1 VLSEN
6 SGFLTALR
14 NTPAPSLYIIVGMV
28 LVVHSLLHECVM
40 NLPSDNQKPAD
51 QQQLLWNRL
60 LDVLEWIPVTRV
72 MTSAIRNCL
81 ASIRHNGPCVM
92 TQHKTLCSLFYCV
105 LITAQPG
112 ATVDAAESPDDFFEN
127 RIRPLLTQHCI
138 ECHGQQKQEGG
149 LRLDSREGWQ
159 RGGDRGAAIE
169 PEHPERSLLLRAVNY
184 EDPELQMPP
193 EKRLS
198 PSEIANIEVW
208 IQSGATDP
216 RRESQR
222 ANAQRLDPQQARNFW
237 SFKPLTSPEPPKIHS
252 ATWSQNPV
260 DAFIKNH
267 LDKKGL
273 RVVPHADRQTLIRR
287 ATFDLTGMPPTAA
300 EVKTFVEDESPLA
313 FESLIDRLLNSPAYG
328 ERWGRHWLDI
338 ARYADTAGDGS
349 DYPVREAAK
358 YRNWVINAFNADTP
372 YDQFVREQ
380 IAGDILAGEG
390 EISQYANRITATGF
404 LAIGK
409 RYGYKASPAFQYLD
423 FADVIDS
430 LGRSLLG
437 LSLGCARCHDHK
449 YDPISADDYYAWYG
463 ILQSSK
469 WAFPGGEEQKRP
481 AHFPPL
487 VPPSVVSQLDSQ
499 RSTALSQIDLQ
510 ISQLKDDQLQF
521 NPNYRGGG
529 MDLGFEAQSLGKPLA
544 NPWVSAGPIEVSAD
558 AQSPFVHIHP
568 VGKKG
573 VRMGSGK
580 PTDGIR
586 YVFPKPLNTTTAK
599 TIHFTVDFRPLE
611 SPQNP
616 GAFRM
621 YLGRGVVQSLAVE
634 FSATSRELALRNGK
648 QWEPICKLTP
658 GSWYTLQVEVDPVSK
673 TYSGTI
679 GTADSN
685 IKFDNKATDPNWDGV
700 ADCFICDGFG
710 HVPGAACE
718 RDIDNL
724 GLQSRA
730 FAKPDSTSIADP
742 ATRASREKRLTKIET
757 QLNILSERRK
767 SLASRPVYP
776 VAYAVAEADPIN
788 ARIQLRGDPFRLGK
802 EVPRRN
808 LEILGAE
815 AVTPG
820 AGSGRLDLAEWI
832 TRPTNPLTAR
842 VFVNRVWS
850 WHFGQGIVGT
860 PSDFG
865 SRGEAPTHPQLLD
878 WLASDFIRSGWS
890 IKHLHRLI
898 MSSRTYQL
906 GSHDHHENM
915 KIDPSNRF
923 HWRFSR
929 RALDAE
935 SIRDAM
941 LMVSGELNRATPTA
955 HPFPPVDTWAFTIH
969 NPFHGV
975 YESTHRSIYMMI
987 QRNRRD
993 PYLSLFDAADPNQ
1006 SVAERLPTTTPSQA
1020 LFLMNSPFV
1029 HEQAAKFARKIH
1041 AFPGDTRTKL
1051 KWAFLTA
1058 HGRVPEEHLV
1068 DNGIEFLSAYQTRS
1082 PDPPN
1087 GVTAELRALSAF
1099 ARVLLTS
1106 NAFLYL
1112 D

>member
-1 VLSEN
+1 MTRQSVSYVMKQHKAFCYLLCCLL
-6 SGFLTALR
+6 LTA
-14 NTPAPSLYIIVGMV
+14 
-28 LVVHSLLHECVM
+28 
-40 NLPSDNQKPAD
+40 
-51 QQQLLWNRL
+51 QQN
-60 LDVLEWIPVTRV
+60 
-72 MTSAIRNCL
+72 AC
-81 ASIRHNGPCVM
+81 
-92 TQHKTLCSLFYCV
+92 
-105 LITAQPG
+105 
-112 ATVDAAESPDDFFEN
+112 VDAAESSQDFFEN
-127 RIRPLLTQHCI
+127 RIRPLLAQHCL
-138 ECHGQQKQEGG
+138 ECHGAEKQEGG

-169 PEHPERSLLLRAVNY
+169 PEHPETSLLVQAIKY

-193 EKRLS
+193 RKSLAA
-198 PSEIANIEVW
+198 SEIAVIETW
-208 IQSGATDP
+208 IRGGAFDP
-216 RRESQR
+216 RRESEGSDSR
-222 ANAQRLDPQQARNFW
+222 RLDPAQARDFW
-237 SFKPLTSPEPPKIHS
+237 SFQPLTSPEPPEVQS
-252 ATWSQNPV
+252 ANWSQNPI
-260 DAFIKNH
+260 DAFIKDR
-267 LDKKGL
+267 LDEKGL
-273 RVVPHADRQTLIRR
+273 RVVPNADRQTLIRR

-300 EVKTFVEDESPLA
+300 EVKSFVEDNSPTA
-313 FESLIDRLLNSPAYG
+313 FETLLDRLLNSPAYG

-358 YRNWVINAFNADTP
+358 YRNWVINAFNADRP
-372 YDQFVREQ
+372 YDEFLREQ

-390 EISQYANRITATGF
+390 EISKYADRITATGF

-487 VPPSVVSQLDSQ
+487 VPPDVARKLDQERSLALSRLDQQISRLKDQQSQL
-499 RSTALSQIDLQ
+499 
-510 ISQLKDDQLQF
+510 
-521 NPNYRGGG
+521 NPNYVGGG
-529 MDLGFEAQSLGKPLA
+529 LDLGFEAQSTGKPLA
-544 NPWVSAGPIEVSAD
+544 TPWVSAGPIEVRTD
-558 AQSPFVHIHP
+558 AQSPFVQIHP
-568 VGKKG
+568 EGKTG

-586 YVFPKPLNTTTAK
+586 YVFPKPLNPTTAK
-599 TIHFTVDFRPLE
+599 KIHFAIDFRPLE
-611 SPQNP
+611 SPQHP
-616 GAFRM
+616 GAFRL

-648 QWEPICKLTP
+648 HWETISKLQP
-658 GSWYTLQVEVDPVSK
+658 GSWHKLQVTIDPVSK
-673 TYSGTI
+673 TYSGTV
-679 GTADSN
+679 GTADST
-685 IKFDNKATDPNWDGV
+685 IEFANKATAPNWDGV
-700 ADCFICDGFG
+700 VDCFICDGFG
-710 HVPGAACE
+710 HVPGAACQ

-724 GLQSRA
+724 GLQAVA
-730 FAKPDSTSIADP
+730 FAQPNPTGSADP
-742 ATRASREKRLTKIET
+742 AIQAARANRLTELEA
-757 QLNILSERRK
+757 QLEALSQKRK
-767 SLASRPVYP
+767 SLASQPVYP
-776 VAYAVAEADPIN
+776 VAYAVADGDPIN
-788 ARIQLRGDPFRLGK
+788 ARIQLRGDPFRLGE

-808 LEILGAE
+808 LEILGGE
-815 AVTPG
+815 AVASG
-820 AGSGRLDLAEWI
+820 AGSGRLDLAQWI
-832 TRPTNPLTAR
+832 TRPSNPLTAR
-842 VFVNRVWS
+842 VFVNRVWQ

-878 WLASDFIRSGWS
+878 WLASEFIRSGWS
-890 IKHLHRLI
+890 IKNLHRVI

-906 GSHDHHENM
+906 GSDQHHENM

-929 RALDAE
+929 RPLDAE
-935 SIRDAM
+935 AIRDAM
-941 LMVSGELNRATPTA
+941 LMVSGELNRTIPAA

-975 YESTHRSIYMMI
+975 YESAHRSIYMMI

-1006 SVAERLPTTTPSQA
+1006 SVAARLPTTTPSQA

-1029 HEQAAKFARKIH
+1029 HKQAAQFAKKII
-1041 AFPGDTRTKL
+1041 AIPGDARTKIE
-1051 KWAFLTA
+1051 WAFLTA
-1058 HGRVPEEHLV
+1058 HGRVPEKHLV
-1068 DNGIEFLSAYQTRS
+1068 ENGVKFLSAYQTRAAE
-1082 PDPPN
+1082 PAPG
-1087 GVTAELRALSAF
+1087 GVSQLPAFSAF